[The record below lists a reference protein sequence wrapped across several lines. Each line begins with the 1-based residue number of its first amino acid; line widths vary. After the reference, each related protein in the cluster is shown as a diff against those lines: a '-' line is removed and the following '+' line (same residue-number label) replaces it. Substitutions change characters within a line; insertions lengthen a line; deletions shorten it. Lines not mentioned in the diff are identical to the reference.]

1 MNRPEP
7 EAMRI
12 LILSKIDPSVAE
24 QLVELHNV
32 VNATGATPEA
42 LREVVVDR
50 EVIIFRSGVDV
61 SAGLMSHAPE
71 LKLII
76 RAGSGFDNIDLD
88 YVARNGIEFVRIPE
102 PGARAVAELTFG
114 LMLALARRVLVADRA
129 WRQGRWLKNELQG
142 TLMRGKTLGIVGAGS
157 IGSQVGEMGALWGMN
172 VLGCVRQP
180 AASIAASLQA
190 RGIRLATFE
199 EVVETADFL
208 AIHVTLTAETRNL
221 VDRRVLG
228 RMKRGSFLVNMAR
241 GGVVDEQALR
251 DALLRGDRL
260 QGAALDVH
268 EAEGEGHISRL
279 AHLSNVILTPHIGAT
294 TADTQREIGEHI
306 IGILDTF
313 AAGCGRGVGAPV

>member
-1 MNRPEP
+1 
-7 EAMRI
+7 
-12 LILSKIDPSVAE
+12 
-24 QLVELHNV
+24 
-32 VNATGATPEA
+32 
-42 LREVVVDR
+42 
-50 EVIIFRSGVDV
+50 
-61 SAGLMSHAPE
+61 
-71 LKLII
+71 
-76 RAGSGFDNIDLD
+76 
-88 YVARNGIEFVRIPE
+88 
-102 PGARAVAELTFG
+102 
-114 LMLALARRVLVADRA
+114 
-129 WRQGRWLKNELQG
+129 
-142 TLMRGKTLGIVGAGS
+142 
-157 IGSQVGEMGALWGMN
+157 
-172 VLGCVRQP
+172 
-180 AASIAASLQA
+180 LQA